1 MFVKRVE
8 GSGLIRGGWLP
19 RACSPLS
26 DAVRSDGCLGVYGNS
41 LFVVFG
47 YLCCVIHNLVYFTA
61 AQDLAPQGEQASTR
75 I

>member
-1 MFVKRVE
+1 MKREE
-8 GSGLIRGGWLP
+8 GSVLIQGGQLP

-47 YLCCVIHNLVYFTA
+47 YLCRVIYNLVYFTA